1 MKKSW
6 FPFKAIFLLTVLL
19 TSCVELLPSVS
30 LSNSTS
36 TLTSQT
42 TSIMTSLTTTSTVSS
57 SNSTS
62 TSSNSSSSSTISLP
76 SSTTSSTSQS
86 TNLSYTGY
94 YAPLADVSDSNLMTT
109 LRPIVRA
116 ALDSGNQLS
125 VNYGDARDILP
136 ISDRDPNNSNNLILV
151 YRQLSVK
158 ALWDGGTTWNRE
170 HVWPQS
176 LMGVDT
182 TNTSRHKG
190 ADLHNLKPA
199 NPSENSSR
207 GNKYFAETTTTTS
220 YAPPAV
226 VRGDIARIMFYMVT
240 MYPELSLIDITSGSP
255 ATLQM
260 AQFSLFVKWHLED
273 PVDTFESNRNQVLYQ
288 YQGNR
293 NPFIDHEE
301 LVCRMFRQQTTA
313 ATNYCAQA

>member
-1 MKKSW
+1 
-6 FPFKAIFLLTVLL
+6 
-19 TSCVELLPSVS
+19 
-30 LSNSTS
+30 
-36 TLTSQT
+36 
-42 TSIMTSLTTTSTVSS
+42 
-57 SNSTS
+57 
-62 TSSNSSSSSTISLP
+62 
-76 SSTTSSTSQS
+76 
-86 TNLSYTGY
+86 
-94 YAPLADVSDSNLMTT
+94 
-109 LRPIVRA
+109 
-116 ALDSGNQLS
+116 
-125 VNYGDARDILP
+125 
-136 ISDRDPNNSNNLILV
+136 LV

-176 LMGVDT
+176 LLGVDT
-182 TNTSRHKG
+182 SNTSRHKG

-207 GNKYFAETTTTTS
+207 SNKYFAETTTSKS

-226 VRGDIARIMFYMVT
+226 VLGDIARIMFYMVT
-240 MYPELSLIDITSGSP
+240 MYPELSLIDLTPSSSTPEPEP
-255 ATLQM
+255 ATFQM

-293 NPFIDHEE
+293 NPFIDREE

-313 ATNYCAQA
+313 ATSYCAQA

>member
-1 MKKSW
+1 
-6 FPFKAIFLLTVLL
+6 
-19 TSCVELLPSVS
+19 
-30 LSNSTS
+30 
-36 TLTSQT
+36 
-42 TSIMTSLTTTSTVSS
+42 
-57 SNSTS
+57 
-62 TSSNSSSSSTISLP
+62 
-76 SSTTSSTSQS
+76 
-86 TNLSYTGY
+86 
-94 YAPLADVSDSNLMTT
+94 MTT
-109 LRPIVRA
+109 LRPILRT
-116 ALDSGNQLS
+116 ALDGSNLLS
-125 VNYGDARDILP
+125 VNYGDARQILP
-136 ISDRDPNNSNNLILV
+136 ISDRDPNNANNVILV
-151 YRQLSVK
+151 YRQTSVTG
-158 ALWDGGTTWNRE
+158 LWDGGTTWNRE

-273 PVDTFESNRNQVLYQ
+273 PVDTFESNRNNVLYQ

-293 NPFIDHEE
+293 NPFIDREE

-313 ATNYCAQA
+313 ATTYCAQA